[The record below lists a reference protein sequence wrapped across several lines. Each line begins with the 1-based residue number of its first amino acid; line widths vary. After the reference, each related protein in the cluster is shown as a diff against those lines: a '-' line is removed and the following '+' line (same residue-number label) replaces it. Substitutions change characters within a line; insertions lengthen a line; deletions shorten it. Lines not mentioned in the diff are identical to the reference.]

1 MVAAEVARALERTEI
16 PLHLTGDEHFF
27 RGHFPNFPIMPGV
40 AQLGFAVEGARK
52 AFAVDGALREAKKIK
67 FVRIIGPGNDVR
79 LVLTQKGE
87 GEIAFEF
94 REGDALCS
102 SGTLVF

>member
-1 MVAAEVARALERTEI
+1 MPLRAGLR
-16 PLHLTGDEHFF
+16 PAGK
-27 RGHFPNFPIMPGV
+27 GV
-40 AQLGFAVEGARK
+40 APTPLPSRGQRWRK
-52 AFAVDGALREAKKIK
+52 AFAVGGALREAKKIK

>member
-1 MVAAEVARALERTEI
+1 M
-16 PLHLTGDEHFF
+16 
-27 RGHFPNFPIMPGV
+27 
-40 AQLGFAVEGARK
+40 
-52 AFAVDGALREAKKIK
+52 KKLK
-67 FVRIIGPGNDVR
+67 FVRIISPGCDVT
-79 LVLTQKGE
+79 LVLTPRGE

>member
-1 MVAAEVARALERTEI
+1 
-16 PLHLTGDEHFF
+16 
-27 RGHFPNFPIMPGV
+27 MPGV
-40 AQLGFAVEGARK
+40 AQLGFAVDGAK
-52 AFAVDGALREAKKIK
+52 KSFAIGGALREVKKLK

-94 REGDALCS
+94 MEGDALCS